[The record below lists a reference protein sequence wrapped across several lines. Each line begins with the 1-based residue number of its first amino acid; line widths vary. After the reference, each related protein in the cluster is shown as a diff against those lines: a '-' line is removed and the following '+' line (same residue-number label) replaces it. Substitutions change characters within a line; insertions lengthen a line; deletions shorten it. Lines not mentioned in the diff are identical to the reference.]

1 MYMYIYIENG
11 KSSGST
17 LQEHKEQHCKIFLH
31 LLSKHFPKNRK
42 KHKMFNRNTVQ
53 ISYSCIKNIGS
64 IISAHNR
71 NVLKPTV
78 RSYGCNC
85 RSEK

>member
-11 KSSGST
+11 KSSGSA
-17 LQEHKEQHCKIFLH
+17 LQERKDQYCKIFLH

-42 KHKMFNRNTVQ
+42 KYKMFNRNTVK
-53 ISYSCIKNIGS
+53 ISYSCMKNIGS

-71 NVLKPTV
+71 NVLKPIV